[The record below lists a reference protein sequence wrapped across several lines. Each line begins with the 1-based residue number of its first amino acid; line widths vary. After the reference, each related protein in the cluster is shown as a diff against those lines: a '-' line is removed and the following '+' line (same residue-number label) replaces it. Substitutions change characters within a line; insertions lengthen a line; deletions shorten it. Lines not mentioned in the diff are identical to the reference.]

1 MEFDELSKCKW
12 STRLP
17 VYFRMPCLKQ
27 VCHFTLALL
36 SNSKLHINADYL
48 NPVPKDQI
56 VRECGLRS
64 GRGHE
69 IGSDYYVT
77 EIDPIELGVN
87 MNANGEEE
95 VLFGDDFNLNYF
107 GIVSGNNIMA

>member
-1 MEFDELSKCKW
+1 M
-12 STRLP
+12 
-17 VYFRMPCLKQ
+17 
-27 VCHFTLALL
+27 
-36 SNSKLHINADYL
+36 
-48 NPVPKDQI
+48 PKDQI

-107 GIVSGNNIMA
+107 GIVSGNNIMAWRCRQQCLTRQ

>member
-1 MEFDELSKCKW
+1 
-12 STRLP
+12 
-17 VYFRMPCLKQ
+17 MPCLKQ